1 MSKSQIKFQMPMC
14 GEPCILILPDGREIE
29 VYGDSEGLHLDRV
42 DGHGLVAGP
51 SPIGD
56 MCLLVSYE

>member
-1 MSKSQIKFQMPMC
+1 MC